1 MNPFYGKYISR
12 QADPRSGRYKTIG
25 QGSLAYQAFTPVPL
39 QEVHLQ
45 DEDGLN
51 ELADKALAHMKE
63 RDTEGRDLSAE
74 AAEASVKLAWNV
86 PPLMLLPD
94 DEDLD
99 RKMKADTV
107 NLLSA
112 LRYGLDNL
120 DRLPL
125 SGRLLKDMHW
135 IAMQAEHNN
144 KAYGGEFRRTPVWI
158 GEEDDTLQSAPFVA
172 PAPFD
177 MEAAFYD
184 LENYINDD
192 SDSAHPLIRAA
203 LIHYQFEAIH
213 PFIDGNGRIGRLLV
227 LLFLVN
233 SGILHGCT
241 VNISRSLHLRQ
252 FRYTTGL
259 ASVEISG
266 TYERWTHFFLD
277 VLNNV

>member
-51 ELADKALAHMKE
+51 ELAEKALTHLKE

-86 PPLMLLPD
+86 PPLVLLPD
-94 DEDLD
+94 
-99 RKMKADTV
+99 
-107 NLLSA
+107 
-112 LRYGLDNL
+112 
-120 DRLPL
+120 
-125 SGRLLKDMHW
+125 
-135 IAMQAEHNN
+135 
-144 KAYGGEFRRTPVWI
+144 
-158 GEEDDTLQSAPFVA
+158 
-172 PAPFD
+172 D

-203 LIHYQFEAIH
+203 LMHYQFEAIH

-252 FRYTTGL
+252 FRYNTGL

-266 TYERWTHFFLD
+266 TYERWTRFFLD